1 MLRRMMRKTEH
12 ILNEYADD
20 INDLRSFLNDVKGYE
35 FIVSRYGEFN
45 GVRVWFAVGSLSLY
59 LDTAIAELSGATL
72 MERERFTISS
82 QACNA
87 INQIFKEIYKN
98 EIQNKS

>member
-1 MLRRMMRKTEH
+1 MLRRMMRKIEH

-20 INDLRSFLNDVKGYE
+20 INDLRSFLNDVKDYE
-35 FIVSRYGEFN
+35 FIVSRYGEFS
-45 GVRVWFAVGSLSLY
+45 GVRVWFATGAPSLY
-59 LDTAIAELSGATL
+59 LDTTIEELSGATL
-72 MERERFTISS
+72 MERERYTISH

-87 INQIFKEIYKN
+87 VNQIFKEIYKN

>member
-1 MLRRMMRKTEH
+1 MLRRMMRKIEH
-12 ILNEYADD
+12 ILNENADD
-20 INDLRSFLNDVKGYE
+20 INDMSSYLNDVKDYE
-35 FIVSRYGEFN
+35 FIVSKYGEFS

-59 LDTAIAELSGATL
+59 LDTTIAELSGATL

-87 INQIFKEIYKN
+87 VNQIFKEIYKN

>member
-1 MLRRMMRKTEH
+1 MLRRMMRKIEH

-20 INDLRSFLNDVKGYE
+20 INDMSSYLNDVKDYE
-35 FIVSRYGEFN
+35 FIVSRYGEFS
-45 GVRVWFAVGSLSLY
+45 GVRVWFATGAPSFY
-59 LDTAIAELSGATL
+59 LDTTIEELSGATL